1 VKWCLKFCW
10 VTHGHCS
17 FKDFVLERK
26 ASQPPMEP
34 AEPTGFW
41 FKNTQDASSTLYMYF
56 FANLTRTGSLHQGEN
71 PKQKQRG
78 RPESTGRVACFA
90 DLHMP
95 MIQRD
100 DTQRFITLEQNV
112 SVCVLHK
119 NKYTSV
125 HEYHPI
131 SQANRHLAQ
140 ATAAKRWRAS
150 SGLTHC
156 AWSVFPYP
164 SFSICWHMLW
174 ARGVPPA

>member
-1 VKWCLKFCW
+1 MEDRLGRVN
-10 VTHGHCS
+10 VE
-17 FKDFVLERK
+17 DFVMERK

-34 AEPTGFW
+34 AETTGFW
-41 FKNTQDASSTLYMYF
+41 FKNTQHASSTLYMYF

-131 SQANRHLAQ
+131 SQANVGAPVWG
-140 ATAAKRWRAS
+140 AA
-150 SGLTHC
+150 
-156 AWSVFPYP
+156 
-164 SFSICWHMLW
+164 LW
-174 ARGVPPA
+174 ARCRRLGIWSASTNAGSVIR